1 MPSKKKLYAKK
12 LNEIVRRFGSMES
25 ETVRRA
31 MEMLRQ
37 LQNQIAGELL
47 RADGVTSFTA
57 FRLKELSANLERMIQ
72 EYERQLMALAGES
85 LRDGYTLGTQS
96 VTEPLAA
103 AGFQAAFFQPS
114 QAQVNVLLD
123 FSADLIKNITSGMLS
138 KINTQIRIAALG
150 NRSTMDAMQEI
161 TRILGLKAGKKMTAT
176 DIAYRAEMIF
186 RTETMRAFNLAT
198 QSQQQ
203 ASAQLFPGLQKQWV
217 ATGDG
222 RTRASHLAAHGQ
234 VVDVDKPFVVG
245 GAELMHPHDPAGPAS
260 QTINCRCRTV
270 TIHPEIGAI
279 ASPLDERIQKEKE
292 RREESLNVGRLE
304 SAERRR
310 PWNVIFR

>member
-1 MPSKKKLYAKK
+1 MPSKKQLYKKK
-12 LNEIVRRFGSMES
+12 LNEIVRRFGSMEA

-47 RADGVTSFTA
+47 RAKDFQA
-57 FRLKELSANLERMIQ
+57 FRLRELSANLERMIQ
-72 EYERQLMALAGES
+72 EYERQLMALSGES
-85 LRDGYTLGTQS
+85 VLDGYTLGTQS
-96 VTEPLAA
+96 VTEPLQA

-138 KINTQIRIAALG
+138 KINMQIRIAALG

-176 DIAYRAEMIF
+176 GIAYRSEMIF
-186 RTETMRAFNLAT
+186 RTETMRVYNLAT
-198 QSQQQ
+198 QSQQN

-234 VVDVDKPFVVG
+234 VVDVDKPFTVG
-245 GAELMHPHDPAGPAS
+245 GAELMHPHDPAGPAKE
-260 QTINCRCRTV
+260 TISCRCRTV
-270 TIHPEIGAI
+270 TIHPDIGPI
-279 ASPLDERIQKEKE
+279 SSPLDERVQKEKE
-292 RREESLNVGRLE
+292 RRKEGLNVGKLE
-304 SAERRR
+304 R
-310 PWNVIFR
+310 WNVILR

>member
-1 MPSKKKLYAKK
+1 MASKKQLYAKK
-12 LNEIVRRFGSMES
+12 LNEIVRRFGSMEA

-72 EYERQLMALAGES
+72 EYERQLMALSGES
-85 LRDGYTLGTQS
+85 LRDGYTLGTES
-96 VTEPLAA
+96 VTETLAA

-176 DIAYRAEMIF
+176 GIAYRSEMIF
-186 RTETMRAFNLAT
+186 RTETMRAYNLAT
-198 QSQQQ
+198 QSQQT

-222 RTRASHLAAHGQ
+222 RTRRSHLDAHGQ
-234 VVDVDKPFVVG
+234 VVDVDKPFTVG
-245 GAELMHPHDPAGPAS
+245 GAELMHPHDPAGPAKE
-260 QTINCRCRTV
+260 TINCRCRTG
-270 TIHPEIGAI
+270 TIHPDIGPI
-279 ASPLDERIQKEKE
+279 SSPLDERVEKEKE

-304 SAERRR
+304 S
-310 PWNVIFR
+310 WNVIFR

>member
-31 MEMLRQ
+31 MEMWRQ

-47 RADGVTSFTA
+47 RAEGATSFTA
-57 FRLKELSANLERMIQ
+57 FRLKELSANREGMIQ
-72 EYERQLMALAGES
+72 EYERQLMVLSGES

-114 QAQVNVLLD
+114 QAQANGLLG
-123 FSADLIKNITSGMLS
+123 FSADLVTNITSGVARKS
-138 KINTQIRIAALG
+138 NTQIRIAALG

-176 DIAYRAEMIF
+176 GIAYRAEMIF
-186 RTETMRAFNLAT
+186 RTETMRAVNLAT
-198 QSQQQ
+198 QSQQN
-203 ASAQLFPGLQKQWV
+203 ASAQP
-217 ATGDG
+217 
-222 RTRASHLAAHGQ
+222 
-234 VVDVDKPFVVG
+234 
-245 GAELMHPHDPAGPAS
+245 
-260 QTINCRCRTV
+260 
-270 TIHPEIGAI
+270 
-279 ASPLDERIQKEKE
+279 
-292 RREESLNVGRLE
+292 
-304 SAERRR
+304 
-310 PWNVIFR
+310 

>member
-1 MPSKKKLYAKK
+1 MPSKKQLYAKK
-12 LNEIVRRFGSMES
+12 VNEIVRRFGSMEA

-47 RADGVTSFTA
+47 RAEATSFTA

-72 EYERQLMALAGES
+72 EYERQLMALSGES

-114 QAQVNVLLD
+114 PAQVNVLLD

-176 DIAYRAEMIF
+176 GIA
-186 RTETMRAFNLAT
+186 
-198 QSQQQ
+198 
-203 ASAQLFPGLQKQWV
+203 
-217 ATGDG
+217 
-222 RTRASHLAAHGQ
+222 
-234 VVDVDKPFVVG
+234 
-245 GAELMHPHDPAGPAS
+245 
-260 QTINCRCRTV
+260 
-270 TIHPEIGAI
+270 
-279 ASPLDERIQKEKE
+279 
-292 RREESLNVGRLE
+292 
-304 SAERRR
+304 
-310 PWNVIFR
+310 

>member
-1 MPSKKKLYAKK
+1 MPSKKQLYKKK
-12 LNEIVRRFGSMES
+12 LNEIVRRFGSMEA

-47 RADGVTSFTA
+47 RAKDFQA
-57 FRLKELSANLERMIQ
+57 FRLRELSANLERMIQ
-72 EYERQLMALAGES
+72 EYERQLMALSGES
-85 LRDGYTLGTQS
+85 VLDGYTLGTQS
-96 VTEPLAA
+96 VTEPLQA

-138 KINTQIRIAALG
+138 KINMQIRIAALG

-176 DIAYRAEMIF
+176 GIAYRSEMIF
-186 RTETMRAFNLAT
+186 RTETMRAYNLAT
-198 QSQQQ
+198 QSQQT

-234 VVDVDKPFVVG
+234 VVDVDKPFSVG
-245 GAELMHPHDPAGPAS
+245 GAELMHPHDPAGPAKE
-260 QTINCRCRTV
+260 TINCRCRTV
-270 TIHPEIGAI
+270 TIHLDIGPI
-279 ASPLDERIQKEKE
+279 SSPLDERVQKEKE
-292 RREESLNVGRLE
+292 RRKEGLNVGKLE
-304 SAERRR
+304 R
-310 PWNVIFR
+310 WNVILR

>member
-1 MPSKKKLYAKK
+1 MLSKKQLYKKK
-12 LNEIVRRFGSMES
+12 LNEIVRRFNSMEA

-47 RADGVTSFTA
+47 RAEGATSFTA

-72 EYERQLMALAGES
+72 EYERQLMALSGES
-85 LRDGYTLGTQS
+85 LRDGYTLGTQA
-96 VTEPLAA
+96 VIEPLSA

-176 DIAYRAEMIF
+176 GIAYRSEMIF
-186 RTETMRAFNLAT
+186 RTETMRAYNLAT
-198 QSQQQ
+198 QSQQT

-234 VVDVDKPFVVG
+234 VVDVDKPFSVG
-245 GAELMHPHDPAGPAS
+245 GAELMHPHDPAGPAKE
-260 QTINCRCRTV
+260 TINCRCRTV
-270 TIHPEIGAI
+270 TIHLDIGPI
-279 ASPLDERIQKEKE
+279 SSPLDERVQKEKE
-292 RREESLNVGRLE
+292 RRKEGLNVGKLE
-304 SAERRR
+304 R
-310 PWNVIFR
+310 WNVILR

>member
-1 MPSKKKLYAKK
+1 MPSKKQLYKKK
-12 LNEIVRRFGSMES
+12 LNEIVRRFGSMEA

-37 LQNQIAGELL
+37 LQNQVAGELL

-57 FRLKELSANLERMIQ
+57 FRLKELLANLERMIQ
-72 EYERQLMALAGES
+72 EYERQLMALSGES

-176 DIAYRAEMIF
+176 GIAYRAEMIF

-198 QSQQQ
+198 QSQQN

-222 RTRASHLAAHGQ
+222 RTRDSHLAAHGQ
-234 VVDVDKPFVVG
+234 VVDVDKPFEVG
-245 GAELMHPHDPAGPAS
+245 GAELMHPHDPAGPAKE
-260 QTINCRCRTV
+260 TINCRCRTV
-270 TIHPEIGAI
+270 TIHPDIGAI
-279 ASPLDERIQKEKE
+279 ASPLDERVEKEKE
-292 RREESLNVGRLE
+292 RREESLNVKTF
-304 SAERRR
+304 ER
-310 PWNVIFR
+310 WNVILR